1 MTPFE
6 ALTQEEQEK
15 ITDYIAEYGDEYRSP
30 KNSVPLSH
38 ILRLWDSAKSD
49 LFSLFD
55 DKLILKYPITYTQPV
70 EDIIQECVDDPE
82 LTTLIGELKKAFR
95 SFDPT
100 ADYYEYS
107 SLFFLDKLL
116 SWKTTSTGYS
126 YPYYVNYN
134 HKEYKIS
141 SNTKVIRILGKMA
154 RDTKNANILDL
165 YERLRIVLSQ
175 YTNQK
180 ELHGN
185 LCLSIHPLDYMTM
198 SDNDSGWDSCMS
210 WVEWGDYRAGTVE
223 MMNSPYVV
231 VAYVESEHKQAT
243 FANSTITWNN
253 KKWRELFLVT
263 PNLITEIKPYPYIN
277 EFFTKETL
285 RRLGALQPE
294 ANFSNAFEM
303 PVRKTFIYKDKEL
316 VFRPQTTYMYN
327 DFGLTTSNKHWAI
340 INEDNLDSWQTHI
353 NYSGAM
359 NCMSCGEEIEYN
371 VDYSNEVF
379 CAPCLGEIT
388 FVCDCCGR
396 TVRNSNETNYWVG
409 NSLICEDC
417 YENQVMYDPILGE
430 DAFDSDSYP
439 LYLVTKDEKGK
450 EHHSTW
456 DYIWTTVDSFL
467 YDCRFDIDRPRYDPS
482 EDIYFVYPEDFIDKK
497 FGRQLF
503 REFPD

>member
-38 ILRLWDSAKSD
+38 ILRFWDSAKSD
-49 LFSLFD
+49 LFSLFGD
-55 DKLILKYPITYTQPV
+55 QLILKYPITYAQPV
-70 EDIIQECVDDPE
+70 EDIVQECVDDPE
-82 LTTLIGELKKAFR
+82 LNTLISELKKAFR

-116 SWKTTSTGYS
+116 SWKTTPIGSP

-141 SNTKVIRILGKMA
+141 SNTKTIRILGKMA
-154 RDTKNANILDL
+154 RDTKDANILDL
-165 YERLRIVLSQ
+165 YEKLRIILSQ

-210 WVEWGDYRAGTVE
+210 WMEQGDYRAGTVE

-243 FANSTITWNN
+243 FAGSITWNN

-263 PNLITEIKPYPYIN
+263 PNLTTEIKPYPYIN

-285 RRLGALQPE
+285 RRLSALQPE
-294 ANFSNAFEM
+294 ASFSDAFEM
-303 PVRKTFIYKDKEL
+303 PVRKTFTYKDKEL
-316 VFRPQTTYMYN
+316 VFRPQATYMYN
-327 DFGLTTSNKHWAI
+327 DFGLTASNKHWTI
-340 INEDNLDSWQTHI
+340 INESNLDSWQTHI

-371 VDYSNEVF
+371 TDYSNEVF
-379 CAPCLGEIT
+379 CAPCLGETT
-388 FVCDCCGR
+388 FTCDWCGR
-396 TVRNSNETNYWVG
+396 TVRNGNESSYWVE
-409 NSLICEDC
+409 NHLLCEDC
-417 YENQVMYDPILGE
+417 WENEVMYDPIKGE
-430 DAFDSDSYP
+430 DVFIDDTYR
-439 LYLVTKDEKGK
+439 LHLVSKDNEDLG
-450 EHHSTW
+450 
-456 DYIWTTVDSFL
+456 YILTTVGYFQSD
-467 YDCRFDIDRPRYDPS
+467 DRFNIDEPRCELLS
-482 EDIYFVYPEDFIDKK
+482 SVNIYYVYPEDIADKR
-497 FGRQLF
+497 FGEDLF
-503 REFPD
+503 FRFPN

>member
-6 ALTQEEQEK
+6 ALTQGEQEK

-30 KNSVPLSH
+30 KNSVPLSY
-38 ILRLWDSAKSD
+38 ILRFWDSAKSD
-49 LFSLFD
+49 LFSLFGD
-55 DKLILKYPITYTQPV
+55 QLILKYPITYTQPE
-70 EDIIQECVDDPE
+70 EDIIQECTDDPE
-82 LTTLIGELKKAFR
+82 LSTLISELKKAFR

-116 SWKTTSTGYS
+116 SWKTTPIGSL

-141 SNTKVIRILGKMA
+141 SNTKAIRILGKMA
-154 RDTKNANILDL
+154 RDTKDANILDL
-165 YERLRIVLSQ
+165 YEKLRITLSQ

-198 SDNDSGWDSCMS
+198 SDNNSGWDSCMS
-210 WVEWGDYRAGTVE
+210 WAEQGDYRAGTVE
-223 MMNSPYVV
+223 MMNSPYAV

-243 FANSTITWNN
+243 FAGSITWNN

-294 ANFSNAFEM
+294 ANFSDAFKM
-303 PVRKTFIYKDKEL
+303 PVRETFIHKDKEL

-327 DFGLTTSNKHWAI
+327 DFGLTESHKHWAI

-371 VDYSNEVF
+371 TDYSNEVF
-379 CAPCLGEIT
+379 CAPCLGETT
-388 FVCDCCGR
+388 FVCECCER
-396 TVRNSNETNYWVG
+396 TVRNSNETSYWVQ
-409 NSLICEDC
+409 NHLICEDC
-417 YENQVMYDPILGE
+417 YENQVIYDPILRE
-430 DAFDSDSYP
+430 DVVDSETYP
-439 LYLVTKDEKGK
+439 LYLMTKDEKNK

-456 DYIWTTVDSFL
+456 DYIWTTVDSFRDDPRFNIDKPH
-467 YDCRFDIDRPRYDPS
+467 YDSS
-482 EDIYFVYPEDFIDKK
+482 EDIYFVYPEDFTNKE
-497 FGRQLF
+497 FGKELF
-503 REFPD
+503 HEFSN

>member
-6 ALTQEEQEK
+6 ALTQGEQEK

-30 KNSVPLSH
+30 KNSVPLSY
-38 ILRLWDSAKSD
+38 ILRFWDSAKSD
-49 LFSLFD
+49 LFSLFGD
-55 DKLILKYPITYTQPV
+55 QLILKYPITYTQPE
-70 EDIIQECVDDPE
+70 EDIIQECTDDPE
-82 LTTLIGELKKAFR
+82 LSTLISELKKAFR

-116 SWKTTSTGYS
+116 SWKTTPIGSL

-141 SNTKVIRILGKMA
+141 SNTKAIRILGKMA
-154 RDTKNANILDL
+154 RDTKDANILNL
-165 YERLRIVLSQ
+165 YEKLRITLSQ

-198 SDNDSGWDSCMS
+198 SDNNSGWDSCMS
-210 WVEWGDYRAGTVE
+210 WAEQGDYRAGTVE
-223 MMNSPYVV
+223 MMNSPYAV

-243 FANSTITWNN
+243 FAGSITWNN

-294 ANFSNAFEM
+294 ANFSDAFKM
-303 PVRKTFIYKDKEL
+303 PVRETFIHKDKEL

-327 DFGLTTSNKHWAI
+327 DFGLTESHKHWAI

-371 VDYSNEVF
+371 TDYSNEVF
-379 CAPCLGEIT
+379 CAPCLGETT
-388 FVCDCCGR
+388 FVCECCER
-396 TVRNSNETNYWVG
+396 TVRNSNKTSYWVQ
-409 NSLICEDC
+409 NHLICEDC
-417 YENQVMYDPILGE
+417 YENQVIYDPILRE
-430 DAFDSDSYP
+430 DVVDSETYP
-439 LYLVTKDEKGK
+439 LYLMTKDEKNK

-456 DYIWTTVDSFL
+456 DYIWTTVDSFRDDPRFNIDKPH
-467 YDCRFDIDRPRYDPS
+467 YDSS
-482 EDIYFVYPEDFIDKK
+482 EDIYFVYPEDFTNKE
-497 FGRQLF
+497 FGKELF
-503 REFPD
+503 HEFSN

>member
-15 ITDYIAEYGDEYRSP
+15 ITDYIAEYGDKYRSP

-38 ILRLWDSAKSD
+38 ILHFWDSAKSD
-49 LFSLFD
+49 LFSLFGD
-55 DKLILKYPITYTQPV
+55 QLILKYPITYAQPV
-70 EDIIQECVDDPE
+70 EDIVQECVDDPE
-82 LTTLIGELKKAFR
+82 LNTLISELKKAFR

-116 SWKTTSTGYS
+116 SWKTTPIGSP

-141 SNTKVIRILGKMA
+141 SNTKTIRILGKMA
-154 RDTKNANILDL
+154 RDTKDANILDL
-165 YERLRIVLSQ
+165 YEKLRIILSQ

-210 WVEWGDYRAGTVE
+210 WMEQGDYRAGTVE

-243 FANSTITWNN
+243 FAGSITWNN

-263 PNLITEIKPYPYIN
+263 PNLTTEIKPYPYIN

-294 ANFSNAFEM
+294 ANFSDAFEM
-303 PVRKTFIYKDKEL
+303 PVRKTFTYKDKEL
-316 VFRPQTTYMYN
+316 VFRPQATYMYN
-327 DFGLTTSNKHWAI
+327 DFGLTASNKHWTI
-340 INEDNLDSWQTHI
+340 INESNLDSWQTHI

-371 VDYSNEVF
+371 TDYSNEVF
-379 CAPCLGEIT
+379 CAPCLGETT
-388 FVCDCCGR
+388 FTCDWCGR
-396 TVRNSNETNYWVG
+396 TVRNGNESSYWVE
-409 NSLICEDC
+409 NHLLCEDC
-417 YENQVMYDPILGE
+417 WENEVMYDPIKGE
-430 DAFDSDSYP
+430 DVFIDDTYR
-439 LYLVTKDEKGK
+439 LHLVSKDNEDLG
-450 EHHSTW
+450 
-456 DYIWTTVDSFL
+456 YILTTVGYFQSD
-467 YDCRFDIDRPRYDPS
+467 DRFNIDEPRCELLS
-482 EDIYFVYPEDFIDKK
+482 GVNIYYVYPEDIADKR
-497 FGRQLF
+497 FGEDLF
-503 REFPD
+503 FRFPN

>member
-1 MTPFE
+1 MTPFK

-15 ITDYIAEYGDEYRSP
+15 ITDYIAAYGDEYRSP
-30 KNSVPLSH
+30 KSSVPLSY
-38 ILRLWDSAKSD
+38 ILRFWDSAKSN
-49 LFSLFD
+49 LFSLFSN
-55 DKLILKYPITYTQPV
+55 KLILKYPITYAQPV

-82 LTTLIGELKKAFR
+82 LSTLISELKKAFR

-116 SWKTTSTGYS
+116 SWKANSTGYS

-154 RDTKNANILDL
+154 RDTKDANILDL
-165 YERLRIVLSQ
+165 YEKLRIALSQ

-210 WVEWGDYRAGTVE
+210 WVEQGDYRAGTVE
-223 MMNSPYVV
+223 MMNSPHVV

-243 FANSTITWNN
+243 FAGSITWNN

-263 PNLITEIKPYPYIN
+263 PNLITEIKPYPYVN

-294 ANFSNAFEM
+294 ASFSDAFEM
-303 PVRKTFIYKDKEL
+303 PVRKTFTYKDKEL
-316 VFRPQTTYMYN
+316 VFRPQATYMYN
-327 DFGLTTSNKHWAI
+327 DFGLTASNKHWAI
-340 INEDNLDSWQTHI
+340 INENNLDSWQTHI

-371 VDYSNEVF
+371 TDYSNEVF
-379 CAPCLGEIT
+379 CAPCLGETT
-388 FVCDCCGR
+388 FTCDWCGR
-396 TVRNSNETNYWVG
+396 TVRNGNESSYWIE
-409 NSLICEDC
+409 NHLLCEDC
-417 YENQVMYDPILGE
+417 WENEVMYDPIKGE
-430 DAFDSDSYP
+430 DVFIDDTYRLHLASKDNEDLGYILTAVGSFQSDDRFNI
-439 LYLVTKDEKGK
+439 DE
-450 EHHSTW
+450 
-456 DYIWTTVDSFL
+456 
-467 YDCRFDIDRPRYDPS
+467 PRC
-482 EDIYFVYPEDFIDKK
+482 ELLNGVNIYYVYPEDIADKR
-497 FGRQLF
+497 FGEDLF
-503 REFPD
+503 FRFPN

>member
-38 ILRLWDSAKSD
+38 ILRFWDSAKSD
-49 LFSLFD
+49 LFSLFG
-55 DKLILKYPITYTQPV
+55 DKLILKYPITYAQPE
-70 EDIIQECVDDPE
+70 EDIIQECIEDPE
-82 LTTLIGELKKAFR
+82 LGTLLSGLKKAFR

-100 ADYYEYS
+100 TDQYEYS
-107 SLFFLDKLL
+107 SLFYLNRLIPPKSSSANDL
-116 SWKTTSTGYS
+116 
-126 YPYYVNYN
+126 PYYVRYN
-134 HKEYKIS
+134 GKEYKVS
-141 SNTKVIRILGKMA
+141 PNTKSIRILGKMA
-154 RDTKNANILDL
+154 RDTKDPGILDL
-165 YERLRIVLSQ
+165 YEKLRIVLSQ
-175 YTNQK
+175 HTNQK

-210 WVEWGDYRAGTVE
+210 WVNQGDYRAGTVE
-223 MMNSPYVV
+223 MMNSPCVV
-231 VAYVESEHKQAT
+231 VAYVESEHKQTT

-263 PNLITEIKPYPYIN
+263 PNLITEIKPYPYDN

-294 ANFSNAFEM
+294 ANFSDAFKM
-303 PVRKTFIYKDKEL
+303 PVRKTFIHKDKEL
-316 VFRPQTTYMYN
+316 VFRPQATYMYN

-371 VDYSNEVF
+371 IDYSNEVF
-379 CAPCLGEIT
+379 CAPCLGETT

-396 TVRNSNETNYWVG
+396 TVRNSNETNYWVQ
-409 NSLICEDC
+409 NRLICEDC

-430 DAFDSDSYP
+430 DAFDSDTYL
-439 LYLVTKDEKGK
+439 LYLVIKDEKGK

-456 DYIWTTVDSFL
+456 DYIWTTIDSFHDDYRFNIDKPH
-467 YDCRFDIDRPRYDPS
+467 YDS
-482 EDIYFVYPEDFIDKK
+482 SKDIYYVCPEDFTDKR
-497 FGRQLF
+497 FGKELF
-503 REFPD
+503 REFPN

>member
-38 ILRLWDSAKSD
+38 ILRFWDSAKSD
-49 LFSLFD
+49 LFSLFGN
-55 DKLILKYPITYTQPV
+55 KLILKYPITYAQPV

-82 LTTLIGELKKAFR
+82 LSTLISELKKAFH

-107 SLFFLDKLL
+107 SLFFLDNLL
-116 SWKTTSTGYS
+116 SWKANSTEYS

-154 RDTKNANILDL
+154 RDTKDANILDL
-165 YERLRIVLSQ
+165 YEKLRIAISQ

-210 WVEWGDYRAGTVE
+210 WTEQGNYRAGTVE

-243 FANSTITWNN
+243 FAGSITWNN

-263 PNLITEIKPYPYIN
+263 PNLTTEIKPYPYIN

-285 RRLGALQPE
+285 RRLGTLQPE
-294 ANFSNAFEM
+294 VSFSDAFEM
-303 PVRKTFIYKDKEL
+303 PVRKTFIHKDREL
-316 VFRPQTTYMYN
+316 IFRPQTIYMYN
-327 DFGLTTSNKHWAI
+327 DFGLTVTNKHWAI
-340 INEDNLDSWQTHI
+340 INENNLDSWQTHI

-371 VDYSNEVF
+371 TDYSDEVF
-379 CAPCLGEIT
+379 CAPCLGETT
-388 FVCDCCGR
+388 FTCDCCGR
-396 TVRNSNETNYWVG
+396 TVRNSDESNYWVG
-409 NSLICEDC
+409 DSLICEDC
-417 YENQVMYDPILGE
+417 YENQVIYDPILGE
-430 DAFDSDSYP
+430 DVFDSGTYP
-439 LYLVTKDEKGK
+439 LYLVTKDKENK
-450 EHHSTW
+450 EHRNTW
-456 DYIWTTVDSFL
+456 DYIWTTVDSFCD
-467 YDCRFDIDRPRYDPS
+467 DCRFNIDKPHYNSSD
-482 EDIYFVYPEDFIDKK
+482 DIYYVCPEDFTDER
-497 FGRQLF
+497 FGREIF
-503 REFPD
+503 RDFPN